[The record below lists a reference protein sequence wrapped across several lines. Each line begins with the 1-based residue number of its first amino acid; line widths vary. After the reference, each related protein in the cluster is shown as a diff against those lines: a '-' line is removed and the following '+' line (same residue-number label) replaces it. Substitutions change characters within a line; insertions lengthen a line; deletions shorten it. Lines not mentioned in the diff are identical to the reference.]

1 MGICKKFLAAF
12 AWLFLLVSV
21 PTADP
26 QTPSETCKSDDAANI
41 VQMDE
46 RNERVFAVTSLDRI
60 NTVAKARKVLLSLQ
74 KTLKQCRPTWGNTW
88 SVSFFS
94 DRKYAGYKHDDNMK
108 PFVRDGSWSRAYL
121 GEYER
126 VEGKLS
132 LHPADPNRLK
142 FLKVPLR

>member
-1 MGICKKFLAAF
+1 MGTCIKCSAAF
-12 AWLFLLVSV
+12 ALAFLWVST
-21 PTADP
+21 PTAVA
-26 QTPSETCKSDDAANI
+26 QAPSETCKSDDSAKI

-46 RNERVFAVTSLDRI
+46 RNERAFVVTSPDRI
-60 NTVAKARKVLLSLQ
+60 NTVAKARRVLLSLQ
-74 KTLKQCRPTWGNTW
+74 ETLKQCRPSWGNMW

-94 DRKYAGYKHDDNMK
+94 DAKYAGYKHDDKMK

-126 VEGKLS
+126 VEGKLT
-132 LHPADPNRLK
+132 LHPADSNRLK

>member
-1 MGICKKFLAAF
+1 MKCLAAC
-12 AWLFLLVSV
+12 ALVFLWVLM
-21 PTADP
+21 PAALG
-26 QTPSETCKSDDAANI
+26 QAPSETCKSDDSAKI

-46 RNERVFAVTSLDRI
+46 RNERAFVVTSPERI
-60 NTVAKARKVLLSLQ
+60 NTVVKARRVLLFLQ
-74 KTLKQCRPTWGNTW
+74 ETLKQCRPNWGHMW

-94 DRKYAGYKHDDNMK
+94 DAKYAGYKHDDKMK

-126 VEGKLS
+126 VEGKLT